1 MIAEARGSPRASSF
15 FASQDNRY
23 QSCYNITGVAPETSE
38 SSWAVMTTPQP
49 RLAAIDVGTNTIRLT
64 VAEVENDGTYRILD
78 EEREMVR
85 LGEHMDQTGRLSDE
99 AMQRALAALG
109 KMKAIADGFEV
120 TEIRAIATSAV
131 REASNGAAFCREVLR
146 RHKVQI
152 DVISGDEEA
161 QLAFR
166 SATRHFNL
174 DGRSSAV
181 VDIGGGS
188 VEVILAAGTVIDQ
201 VHSLPLGAVRATE
214 RWVRSDP
221 LRPKHWRA
229 MRKEIDRTIR
239 TAIGHPSHRAEIMV
253 GSGGTFTAL
262 AHMSQWQREGRHG
275 SVQGYMLTP
284 AEVVHLLDRLREAPL
299 DARRQIPGLSPDRAD
314 IIVAGATVI
323 SRLLKRLGTQQ
334 ILVNERGLREGLLL
348 RMISELPGR
357 ATVPQLPQAGDRM
370 EWVRLFARKCRANER
385 HCEHVAKLAAQI
397 FDGIQR
403 RFDLPSY
410 ARDVLQAA
418 ALLHDIGYLISHSKH
433 HKHTY
438 HLIMHGDFPTF
449 SPPEVEL
456 IANVARYHR
465 RAFPRKSHPNLVRLS
480 RDDRRL
486 ISQLSGIL
494 RIADGLDRTHTG
506 SVTAVQSRVLRNRT
520 RLTIEASTAP
530 EVERADAERKSDL
543 FKKAFGTELDLVW
556 RRQQRRRRVVSPPRS
571 PRLHIVAAG

>member
-1 MIAEARGSPRASSF
+1 
-15 FASQDNRY
+15 
-23 QSCYNITGVAPETSE
+23 
-38 SSWAVMTTPQP
+38 MTTPQPPAQP

-449 SPPEVEL
+449 SPHEVEL

-543 FKKAFGTELDLVW
+543 FQEAFGTELDLVW
-556 RRQQRRRRVVSPPRS
+556 RKQQRRRRVVSPPRS